1 MSCMLPFPWSRLYIP
16 SESLWLP
23 TECSCHH
30 RSRGSL
36 LPGSQHCSTQSLQL
50 LRSLRMLLHGSLRSI
65 FQCHGDAN
73 EKDAL
78 CSVPMQRLCPEF
90 TVCGIFSLASMQ
102 AMTTACIIL
111 RAPCWKVLHTWLW
124 DFGLKIDGFLEQ
136 R

>member
-1 MSCMLPFPWSRLYIP
+1 MSCLFPSQWCRLYIP

-23 TECSCHH
+23 TERSCHH
-30 RSRGSL
+30 HAVRLSCQEA
-36 LPGSQHCSTQSLQL
+36 QHCSTQSLQL
-50 LRSLRMLLHGSLRSI
+50 LCSLRMFLHDRLRSI
-65 FQCHGDAN
+65 FQCHGEAN

-90 TVCGIFSLASMQ
+90 TVCSIFSLASMQ

-111 RAPCWKVLHTWLW
+111 RPPCWKVLHTWLW